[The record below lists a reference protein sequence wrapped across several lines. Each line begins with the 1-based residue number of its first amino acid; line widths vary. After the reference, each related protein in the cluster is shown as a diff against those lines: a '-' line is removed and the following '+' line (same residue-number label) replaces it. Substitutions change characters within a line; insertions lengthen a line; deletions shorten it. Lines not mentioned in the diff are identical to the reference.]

1 MIKVRG
7 ERERERERER
17 EITLSSTR
25 KLEILLAVWR
35 RGFCSKMTAG

>member
-25 KLEILLAVWR
+25 KLENILAVWR